1 MQEEAGNLGL
11 ALENIDDEAGHGG
24 AYMFQG
30 FVCPKLI

>member
-24 AYMFQG
+24 AYTFQEII
-30 FVCPKLI
+30 CPKLI